1 MPEQLKDFAHTFLH
15 AVNNLLPIIAVV
27 VIFQAL
33 VLRQWPEGGVSM
45 AVGLLIV
52 ALGVAL
58 FLRGLEL
65 GIFPVGKSLANQF
78 ARRGSLPILISFG
91 FAIGFSAV
99 IAEPALIAVAD
110 QAAEIS
116 GGRIVALTLRL
127 VVAAAVG
134 LVMALG
140 VLRLILGHALHWYM
154 IAGYL
159 TVVVVT
165 FFAPPE
171 IVGLAYDTGTITTN
185 VVTVPLIAALG
196 IGLATSIR
204 GRNPLIDG
212 FGLVAMVVITP
223 MISVQLYGIIV
234 YGQASPAGGV
244 ELVMNGDT
252 ARDAA
257 HPLLQMVLDLFSML
271 RDVLPILLV
280 ILFFQYVV
288 LRRALSNRLRVAAGF
303 ALVIVGLYAFVV
315 GLKLGLFP
323 IGRSMAEQ
331 LIQFDSW
338 LWVYLFAFSIG
349 FATTMAEPAL
359 IAVGQQAE
367 EAAAGKID
375 GRAIRLLVALGVA
388 IGITVGTHRIVSGG
402 SLHLYVALGYGA
414 VICMAF
420 LSPRFITAL
429 AFDLGGVSASAVTV
443 PLVTALGI
451 GLATHIEGRSMLLD
465 GFGLLVF
472 TSIFPVLT
480 VMIYGTLMNTIAE
493 RRKAAS

>member
-1 MPEQLKDFAHTFLH
+1 MSEQLKDFAHAFLH
-15 AVNNLLPIIAVV
+15 AVNNLLPIIVV
-27 VIFQAL
+27 VVVFQAL
-33 VLRQWPEGGVSM
+33 VLRQWPDGGLSM

-99 IAEPALIAVAD
+99 IAEPALIAVAE

-116 GGRIVALTLRL
+116 DGRIDALILRL
-127 VVAAAVG
+127 VVATAVG

-140 VLRLILGHALHWYM
+140 VLRLILGHPLHWYM
-154 IAGYL
+154 IIGYL
-159 TVVVVT
+159 TVVMVT
-165 FFAPPE
+165 FFAPEE
-171 IVGLAYDTGTITTN
+171 IVGLAYDTGTVTTN

-212 FGLVAMVVITP
+212 FGLVAMVVVTP
-223 MISVQLYGIIV
+223 MIAVQLYGIIV
-234 YGQASPAGGV
+234 YGQASPAGDA
-244 ELVMNGDT
+244 ELVINGD
-252 ARDAA
+252 AALDAA
-257 HPLLQMVLDLFSML
+257 NPLLHMVLDLFSML

-280 ILFFQYVV
+280 ILFFQYAV

-323 IGRSMAEQ
+323 IGGSMAEQ
-331 LIQFDSW
+331 LIQFDNW
-338 LWVYLFAFSIG
+338 LWIYLFAFAIG

-359 IAVGQQAE
+359 IAVGRQAE

-388 IGITVGTHRIVSGG
+388 IGITVGTHRIISGD
-402 SLHLYVALGYGA
+402 SLHLYVTLGYCC
-414 VICMAF
+414 VIGMA
-420 LSPRFITAL
+420 LLAPRYITAL

-451 GLATHIEGRSMLLD
+451 GLATHVEGRSMLLD

-480 VMIYGTLMNTIAE
+480 VMIYGAVMEKISD
-493 RRKAAS
+493 RRKTAS